1 MNKLYGII
9 RREPF
14 RILRKK
20 KYIKHKIW
28 IIMDSMW
35 TAHRALLPSSYST
48 AILVPIDPSV
58 SPHQL
63 QICAAFNT
71 ERLDSSSRQL
81 PDLLL
86 WYQKKERKRLSA
98 VNWTWD
104 WHEVNRKRPN
114 LSEAPTHTHGWNHS
128 KIWHRKCFPKVDWP
142 KCTNTPH
149 TLFLPLS
156 LIHQVFFFS
165 WIGEKPKRS
174 FSPYRWRD
182 SGRNI
187 L

>member
-1 MNKLYGII
+1 MNSHFDTPNESSSFSNTIHIRNVWINYII
-9 RREPF
+9 RGEPF

-114 LSEAPTHTHGWNHS
+114 LSEAPTHTWMES
-128 KIWHRKCFPKVDWP
+128 
-142 KCTNTPH
+142 
-149 TLFLPLS
+149 
-156 LIHQVFFFS
+156 
-165 WIGEKPKRS
+165 
-174 FSPYRWRD
+174 
-182 SGRNI
+182 
-187 L
+187 